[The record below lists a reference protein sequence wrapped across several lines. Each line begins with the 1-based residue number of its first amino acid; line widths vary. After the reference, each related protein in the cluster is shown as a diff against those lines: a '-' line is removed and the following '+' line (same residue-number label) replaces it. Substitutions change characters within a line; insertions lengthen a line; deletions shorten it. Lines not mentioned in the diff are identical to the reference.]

1 MYDKTEF
8 LFKMVLLTTKQL
20 KTESKDKDAID
31 LWTKLD
37 KLLNDYGNSYSN
49 NYGSWNNIDEKLYN
63 YIMSL
68 PEFYIDGYNSE
79 FTFEPNHY
87 LIQTVKIPN
96 EYENI
101 CILALIKIAF
111 YCGLYIGLA
120 DETYNHMTIRT
131 YVSDEIL
138 LAIEKDITY
147 EFMLKL
153 VTCLVEEVNSMEFL
167 LDDVNV
173 YKSAV
178 I

>member
-1 MYDKTEF
+1 MYDKIEF
-8 LFKMVLLTTKQL
+8 LFKIVLLTTKQI
-20 KTESKDKDAID
+20 KTESKDKDPIE

-37 KLLNDYGNSYSN
+37 NLLNDYGN
-49 NYGSWNNIDEKLYN
+49 NYGYWNTIDKKLYN
-63 YIMSL
+63 HIMSL

-87 LIQTVKIPN
+87 LIQTIKIPN
-96 EYENI
+96 DYNTI

-120 DETYNHMTIRT
+120 DETYNYMHIRT
-131 YVSDEIL
+131 YVSNEIIS
-138 LAIEKDITY
+138 AIEKDISY

-153 VTCLVEEVNSMEFL
+153 VTCLIDEVNSMKFL
-167 LDDVNV
+167 LDDVKV